1 MSQGRFR
8 TVAWATLAVTLAVI
22 LWGAYVRATGAG
34 AGCGSHWPTCN
45 GDVIPRAPSVKTLIE
60 FTHRITSGIAF
71 LLTLVQLV
79 WAFRAFPRRHAVRF
93 AAVASMF
100 FMVTEAAV
108 GAGIVLFERVA
119 GDTSIA
125 RGYWMSAHLINTF
138 LLVASMTLTAL
149 WASGGPLPRR
159 GSAGAPTYVLFGGL
173 LGALLVGV
181 TGAIAALGDT
191 LFPAK
196 TLSEGL
202 AADLSQTAH
211 AFVELRVYHPIV
223 AGVVAAYLLFATGF
237 VASQR
242 ARLREPARVLSVLVI
257 LQIGA
262 GFLNL
267 FLLAPVW
274 MQLVHLLL
282 ADLVWMALVVLTA
295 WSLGEAPE
303 ATSSDVLLESAEP
316 APWPTLPDEFARAKK
331 VPPR

>member
-1 MSQGRFR
+1 MSQGSFR
-8 TVAWATLAVTLAVI
+8 RVAWATLVVTLGVI
-22 LWGAYVRATGAG
+22 LWGAFVRATGAG

-45 GDVIPRAPSVKTLIE
+45 GEVLPRAPSVKTLIE
-60 FTHRITSGIAF
+60 FTHRLTSGIAF
-71 LLTLVQLV
+71 LLTLLQLV

-93 AAVASMF
+93 GAVASMF

-138 LLVASMTLTAL
+138 LLVAAMTLTVL

-159 GSAGAPTYVLFGGL
+159 SSGTPTYVLGGGL
-173 LGALLVGV
+173 LGVVAVGV

-202 AADLSQTAH
+202 AADVSQTAH
-211 AFVELRVYHPIV
+211 VFVQLRVYHPIV
-223 AGVVAAYLLFATGF
+223 ASVVAAYLLFATGF
-237 VASQR
+237 VTSHRPALLKP
-242 ARLREPARVLSVLVI
+242 ARLVSALVI
-257 LQIGA
+257 VQIGA

-267 FLLAPVW
+267 FLLAPVA
-274 MQLVHLLL
+274 MQLIHLLL

-295 WSLGEAPE
+295 WSLADAPE
-303 ATSSDVLLESAEP
+303 STSSEPTGSSA
-316 APWPTLPDEFARAKK
+316 ALPWSRLTDEFARPKET
-331 VPPR
+331 PPR